1 MTFGQALEEAK
12 KGNCIARKGW
22 NGKNQ
27 YVFLIEG
34 ELLTRSLG
42 PGVVAVPCTDV
53 LAIKTAANVIQV
65 GWLAT
70 QSDMLSNDWEVV
82 VR

>member
-1 MTFGQALEEAK
+1 MNFGEALEK
-12 KGNCIARKGW
+12 LKQGKQVARKGW

-34 ELLTRSLG
+34 ALLTHCLG
-42 PGVVAVPCTDV
+42 PAIVAVPCTDV
-53 LAIKTAANVIQV
+53 LAIKTSSNVIQI

-70 QSDMLSNDWEVV
+70 QSDMLSDDWEVV
-82 VR
+82 E

>member
-1 MTFGQALEEAK
+1 MNFGEALEK
-12 KGNCIARKGW
+12 LKQGKQVARKGW

-34 ELLTRSLG
+34 ALLTKCLG
-42 PGVVAVPCTDV
+42 PAIVAVPCTDV
-53 LAIKTAANVIQV
+53 LAIKKSSNVIQI

-70 QSDMLSNDWEVV
+70 QSDMLSDDWEVV
-82 VR
+82 E

>member
-12 KGNCIARKGW
+12 KGKCIARKGW

-34 ELLTRSLG
+34 KLLARNLG
-42 PGVVAVPCTDV
+42 PIVAVPCTDV
-53 LAIKTAANVIQV
+53 LAIKTSANVIQV

-82 VR
+82 IR

>member
-1 MTFGQALEEAK
+1 MNFGEALEQLK
-12 KGNCIARKGW
+12 QGKQVARKGW

-34 ELLTRSLG
+34 ALLTQCLG
-42 PGVVAVPCTDV
+42 PAIVAVPCTDV
-53 LAIKTAANVIQV
+53 LAIKTSSNVIQI

-70 QSDMLSNDWEVV
+70 QSDMLSDDWEVV
-82 VR
+82 E